1 MGAWGAGGDN
11 GARRYGTAAEGDH
24 ISGESL
30 RSVSGVTSELSM
42 QEREQRGVEYDE
54 RNRQRTTAGRRRL
67 FLARKER
74 HGAMNGHRQR
84 TWAQPRHGF
93 HE

>member
-1 MGAWGAGGDN
+1 
-11 GARRYGTAAEGDH
+11 
-24 ISGESL
+24 
-30 RSVSGVTSELSM
+30 M

-54 RNRQRTTAGRRRL
+54 RNKQRTTAGRRRL

-93 HE
+93 HVRGPADAVDWQGRTERRARTA

>member
-1 MGAWGAGGDN
+1 
-11 GARRYGTAAEGDH
+11 
-24 ISGESL
+24 
-30 RSVSGVTSELSM
+30 M

-74 HGAMNGHRQR
+74 HGAMNAIERGVDHALAHDIFKRFIEIVPCIDESKEQFV
-84 TWAQPRHGF
+84 HGAINI
-93 HE
+93 